1 MVYAAFEGGPCFGIV
16 ADNTQRIYITCRGN
30 KKQGKALNFKGLRVK
45 KDNDTEKENYLTTYN
60 LDSQKTATFRQLQ
73 HNVKKT

>member
-45 KDNDTEKENYLTTYN
+45 KATT
-60 LDSQKTATFRQLQ
+60 QK
-73 HNVKKT
+73 KKIISRLIT